1 MIIYLSYALN
11 YMSTF
16 LIGPSVFSYVYFIDI
31 IFFYQMIRII
41 YATLLVLALL
51 IGESLC
57 CSCTPTHIQDAYC
70 RNSLGKM
77 QFAQLLQ
84 VRLFCTGSPVKT
96 LLYR

>member
-1 MIIYLSYALN
+1 M
-11 YMSTF
+11 
-16 LIGPSVFSYVYFIDI
+16 
-31 IFFYQMIRII
+31 
-41 YATLLVLALL
+41 VLALL

-57 CSCTPTHIQDAYC
+57 CSCTPTYIQDAYC

-84 VRLFCTGSPVKT
+84 VRLFCTGSPGKT